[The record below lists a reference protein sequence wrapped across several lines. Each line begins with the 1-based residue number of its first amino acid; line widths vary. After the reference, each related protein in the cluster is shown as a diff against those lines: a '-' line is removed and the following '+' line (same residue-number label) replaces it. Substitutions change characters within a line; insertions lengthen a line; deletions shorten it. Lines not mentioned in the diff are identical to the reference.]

1 MEEDEEVPQR
11 HKRQKKKIEEV
22 NGPYSFKKGLGDN
35 KRLKETLDTIAVEEC
50 VPFAASVEKA
60 EERHTI
66 NKLYKKTLP
75 PGLALP
81 VAEGAENLT

>member
-1 MEEDEEVPQR
+1 MEEDEVVPQR

-35 KRLKETLDTIAVEEC
+35 KRLKEKLDTIAVEEC

-66 NKLYKKTLP
+66 NKLYKKNPTTWP
-75 PGLALP
+75 CTPSCRGS
-81 VAEGAENLT
+81 